1 MAQLH
6 YPDNERPALRIPSVR
21 ARTLARMFP
30 EFQDDDQPRRTDL
43 RTKIVAAVLVLCLI
57 AGVAPFLAALFF

>member
-1 MAQLH
+1 
-6 YPDNERPALRIPSVR
+6 
-21 ARTLARMFP
+21 MFP